1 MFYIKKENR
10 LQSGANLLFIIII
23 IIIIIIWIMHPSKY
37 QRMHP

>member
-23 IIIIIIWIMHPSKY
+23 IIIIIWIMHPSKY